1 MNYYQLENEKIKLR
15 NQLKH
20 CQDERLKRILTHDL
34 HIIEQKQMRL
44 LKDRARVD
52 ERTGSLI

>member
-34 HIIEQKQMRL
+34 HIVEEKQMRL
-44 LKDRARVD
+44 LQEKAHK
-52 ERTGSLI
+52 EELTGSFF

>member
-1 MNYYQLENEKIKLR
+1 MNYYQLENEKIKIR

-34 HIIEQKQMRL
+34 HIVEEKQMRL
-44 LKDRARVD
+44 LQEKAHK
-52 ERTGSLI
+52 EELTGSFF

>member
-1 MNYYQLENEKIKLR
+1 MNYYALENEKIKLR
-15 NQLKH
+15 HQLKR

-44 LKDRARVD
+44 LQEKAHK
-52 ERTGSLI
+52 EELTGSFF

>member
-1 MNYYQLENEKIKLR
+1 MKCKGVRMNYYQLENEKIKLR

-34 HIIEQKQMRL
+34 QEKAKSEEL
-44 LKDRARVD
+44 
-52 ERTGSLI
+52 TGSLIWKY